1 MSIDARISSVRRRDG
16 HIWLRL
22 APIQASDGV
31 MSIPGVRTLVIH
43 KWTRAPVAGQ
53 QIWGNAAG
61 CIVEAGNGGE
71 RIMYERHGRTLVEVT
86 P

>member
-1 MSIDARISSVRRRDG
+1 MSIDARISSVRQHG
-16 HIWLRL
+16 NHITLRL

-31 MSIPGVRTLVIH
+31 MSIPGRQQLVIR
-43 KWTRAPVAGQ
+43 KWTRKPVAGQ

-71 RIMYERHGRTLVEVT
+71 RIMYERHGKMLDEVT